1 MSYSESSSVNGLVV
15 HVAKSRVAM
24 GNQAAAA
31 IGDKIRS
38 CLRKQAGIRMV
49 FAAAPSQA
57 EMLAGL
63 CREKD
68 IDWKRVTAFHMDEYL
83 GLAAGS
89 PQRFGTWLRRAIF
102 DHLPFAAV
110 HLIEPGDNAA
120 QSAEDYSEKLKKAPI
135 DIVCCG
141 IGVNGHLAFNDPPA
155 DFDDPLMMKA
165 VNLDMQCRQ
174 QQVGDQCFASLDEV
188 PAGAL
193 TMTVPALLA
202 GRVIFCTV
210 PGTSKKEAVR
220 RALLG
225 PIDSMC
231 PASALRRHPRC
242 AVYLDQDSAS
252 GLRLRQ

>member
-1 MSYSESSSVNGLVV
+1 MDNSSLNGHAV
-15 HVAKSRVAM
+15 HVAQSRVAM
-24 GNQAAAA
+24 GNEAAAA
-31 IGDKIRS
+31 IGDEIRA

-57 EMLAGL
+57 ETLAGL

-68 IDWKRVTAFHMDEYL
+68 IDWTRVTAFHMDEYL
-83 GLAAGS
+83 GLEAGS
-89 PQRFGTWLRRAIF
+89 PQRFGTWLRRVIF

-110 HLIEPGDNAA
+110 HLIEPGEDAA
-120 QSAEDYSEKLKKAPI
+120 RSAEGYAAKLNEAPI

-155 DFDDPLMMKA
+155 DFDDPLTMKA

-174 QQVGDQCFASLDEV
+174 QQVDDQCFASLDEV

-202 GRVIFCTV
+202 GRAIFCTV
-210 PGTSKKEAVR
+210 PGASKRDAVR

-225 PIDSMC
+225 PIDPMC
-231 PASALRRHPRC
+231 PASALRLHPRC
-242 AVYLDQDSAS
+242 TVYLDEDSAS
-252 GLRLRQ
+252 ELRLRW

>member
-1 MSYSESSSVNGLVV
+1 MSYSGSLSLNGLAV
-15 HVAKSRVAM
+15 HIAQSRVAM

-31 IGDKIRS
+31 IGDEIRA
-38 CLRKQAGIRMV
+38 CLRKQTGVRMV

-68 IDWKRVTAFHMDEYL
+68 IDWTRVTAFHMDEYL
-83 GLAAGS
+83 SLAAGS
-89 PQRFGTWLRRAIF
+89 PQRFGTWLRRTIF

-110 HLIEPGDNAA
+110 HLIEPGDNPA
-120 QSAEDYSEKLKKAPI
+120 QSAEDYATKLKAAAI

-155 DFDDPLMMKA
+155 DFDDPLMMR
-165 VNLDMQCRQ
+165 VVDLDTQCRQ
-174 QQVGDQCFASLDEV
+174 QQVDDQCFASLDEV
-188 PAGAL
+188 PAVAL

-202 GRVIFCTV
+202 GHAIFCTV
-210 PGTSKKEAVR
+210 PGASKKAAVR

-225 PIDSMC
+225 SIDSLC
-231 PASALRRHPRC
+231 PASALRRHSRC
-242 AVYLDQDSAS
+242 AVYLDRESAS
-252 GLRLRQ
+252 ELSLRQ

>member
-1 MSYSESSSVNGLVV
+1 MSFLGSLSLNGLAV
-15 HVAKSRVAM
+15 HIAQSRVAM
-24 GNQAAAA
+24 GNQAATA
-31 IGDKIRS
+31 IGDEIRE
-38 CLRKQAGIRMV
+38 CLLKQAGIRMV

-57 EMLAGL
+57 EMLARL
-63 CREKD
+63 CSEKD
-68 IDWKRVTAFHMDEYL
+68 IDWTRVTAFHMDEYL
-83 GLAAGS
+83 GPEAGS

-102 DHLPFAAV
+102 DHLPFASV

-120 QSAEDYSEKLKKAPI
+120 QPAEDYAAKLKEAPI

-155 DFDDPLMMKA
+155 DFDDPLMMRV
-165 VNLDMQCRQ
+165 VNLDLQCRQ
-174 QQVGDQCFASLDEV
+174 QQVDDQCFASLDEV
-188 PAGAL
+188 PAAAL

-202 GRVIFCTV
+202 GRAIFCTV
-210 PGTSKKEAVR
+210 PGASKRDAVQ

-231 PASALRRHPRC
+231 PASALRLHPRC

-252 GLRLRQ
+252 ELRLRQ